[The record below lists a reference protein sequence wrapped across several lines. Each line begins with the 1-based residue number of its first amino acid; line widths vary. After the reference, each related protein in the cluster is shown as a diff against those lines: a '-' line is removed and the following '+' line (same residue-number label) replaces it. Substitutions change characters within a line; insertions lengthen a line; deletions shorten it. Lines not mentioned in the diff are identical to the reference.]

1 MKLRYILLSAPLVA
15 MSLPAL
21 AQDMTIDTDGDEN
34 YSYTEL
40 LAVMPDMPTDAFSV
54 MDENDDGLIT
64 LDEMQSSM
72 NKHYEERQAKADA
85 EHAQRL
91 ESLSDRFAN
100 MDSDGNGAVTQ
111 QEARMAAFNRMDENK
126 DGVISK
132 DEIKPPKGRGHRG
145 DNKSHN
151 RDSK

>member
-54 MDENDDGLIT
+54 MDENGDGL
-64 LDEMQSSM
+64 LDADEI
-72 NKHYEERQAKADA
+72 AKAIDA
-85 EHAQRL
+85 GLLPAQ
-91 ESLSDRFAN
+91 
-100 MDSDGNGAVTQ
+100 NG
-111 QEARMAAFNRMDENK
+111 
-126 DGVISK
+126 
-132 DEIKPPKGRGHRG
+132 
-145 DNKSHN
+145 
-151 RDSK
+151 